1 MKQIITITA
10 LLSSLLFSQYLQDG
24 IYPECSYVIVDQE
37 GWKIHKNQ
45 DGKTISMTPKSKHNE
60 KPGKYSFDKFGNL
73 VPFKECVKDNNTT
86 TNTDNT
92 DIELDIEVE
101 FNLFKMFSGMKVYG
115 GMSMPMGTSADL
127 YESGLNFG
135 GSLDIGILTGEVNM
149 ATFTAKDGITDLKAA
164 YGMGYLNKKISD
176 KIKISV
182 GGGLSKLNNGTGI
195 SAISAIALSYEL
207 PLNLGIK
214 TQYNKYIGISK
225 DDGSIEFDYELLDSF
240 NINLYYS
247 F

>member
-1 MKQIITITA
+1 MKQIITITV
-10 LLSSLLFSQYLQDG
+10 LLSSLMFSQYLQDG
-24 IYPECSYVIVDQE
+24 VYPECSYVIVDQE

-45 DGKTISMTPKSKHNE
+45 DGKTISMTPKSNHNE

-73 VPFKECVKDNNTT
+73 VPFKECLKNNNTI
-86 TNTDNT
+86 TDGN
-92 DIELDIEVE
+92 IEIDIEVE
-101 FNLFKMFSGMKVYG
+101 LNLLKIFSGIKVYG
-115 GMSMPMGTSADL
+115 GMSMPIGTSSDS
-127 YESGLNFG
+127 YESGINFG
-135 GSLDIGILTGEVNM
+135 GSLDVGNLTGEVNI
-149 ATFTAKDGITDLKAA
+149 ATFTAKDGITDLKSA

-176 KIKISV
+176 KIKISA
-182 GGGLSKLNNGTGI
+182 GGGLSSLDNGTGI

-214 TQYNKYIGISK
+214 TQYNKYIGASK
-225 DDGSIEFDYELLDSF
+225 NEGSIEFDYELLDSF

>member
-1 MKQIITITA
+1 MKQIITITV
-10 LLSSLLFSQYLQDG
+10 LLSSLMFSQYLQDG
-24 IYPECSYVIVDQE
+24 VYPECSYVIVDQE

-45 DGKTISMTPKSKHNE
+45 DGKTISMTPKSNHNE

-73 VPFKECVKDNNTT
+73 VPFKECLKNNNTI
-86 TNTDNT
+86 TDGN
-92 DIELDIEVE
+92 IEIDIEVE
-101 FNLFKMFSGMKVYG
+101 LNLLKIFSGIKIYG
-115 GMSMPMGTSADL
+115 GMSMPIGTSSDS
-127 YESGLNFG
+127 YESGINFG
-135 GSLDIGILTGEVNM
+135 GSLDVGNLTGEVNI
-149 ATFTAKDGITDLKAA
+149 ATFTAKDGMTDLKSV

-176 KIKISV
+176 KIKISA
-182 GGGLSKLNNGTGI
+182 GGGLSNLDNGTGI

-214 TQYNKYIGISK
+214 TQYNKYIGLSK
-225 DDGSIEFDYELLDSF
+225 DEGSIEFDYELLDSF

>member
-73 VPFKECVKDNNTT
+73 VPFKECVKDNKITT
-86 TNTDNT
+86 DT
-92 DIELDIEVE
+92 DITKVDIEVE
-101 FNLFKMFSGMKVYG
+101 FNLLKMFSGMKVYG

-176 KIKISV
+176 KIKISA
-182 GGGLSKLNNGTGI
+182 GGGLSKLDNGTGI
-195 SAISAIALSYEL
+195 SAISAVALYYEL

-214 TQYNKYIGISK
+214 TQYNKYIGLSK
-225 DDGSIEFDYELLDSF
+225 DEGSIEFDYELLDSF

>member
-1 MKQIITITA
+1 MKQIITITT

-45 DGKTISMTPKSKHNE
+45 DGKTISMMPKSKHNE

-86 TNTDNT
+86 TNTD
-92 DIELDIEVE
+92 IELDIEVE
-101 FNLFKMFSGMKVYG
+101 LNLFKMFSGMKVYG

-127 YESGLNFG
+127 YDSGLNFG
-135 GSLDIGILTGEVNM
+135 GSLDIGMLTGEVNM
-149 ATFTAKDGITDLKAA
+149 ATFTAKDGIEDLKATC
-164 YGMGYLNKKISD
+164 GMGYLNKKISD
-176 KIKISV
+176 KMKISV
-182 GGGLSKLNNGTGI
+182 GVGLSKLNNGTGI
-195 SAISAIALSYEL
+195 SAISAIALSYQL

-214 TQYNKYIGISK
+214 TQYNKYIGLSK
-225 DDGSIEFDYELLDSF
+225 DDGSVEFDYELLDSF

>member
-1 MKQIITITA
+1 MKQIITITV
-10 LLSSLLFSQYLQDG
+10 LLSSLMFSQYLQDG
-24 IYPECSYVIVDQE
+24 VYPECSYVIVDQE

-45 DGKTISMTPKSKHNE
+45 DGKTISMTPKSNHNE

-73 VPFKECVKDNNTT
+73 VPFKECLKNNNTI
-86 TNTDNT
+86 TDDN
-92 DIELDIEVE
+92 IEIDIEVE
-101 FNLFKMFSGMKVYG
+101 LNLLKIFSGIKIYG
-115 GMSMPMGTSADL
+115 GMSMPIGTSSDS
-127 YESGLNFG
+127 YESGINFG
-135 GSLDIGILTGEVNM
+135 GSLDVGNLTGEVNI
-149 ATFTAKDGITDLKAA
+149 ATFTAKDGITDLKSA

-176 KIKISV
+176 KIKISA
-182 GGGLSKLNNGTGI
+182 GGGLSNLDNGTGI

-214 TQYNKYIGISK
+214 TQYNKYIGLSK
-225 DDGSIEFDYELLDSF
+225 DEGSIEFDYELLDSF